1 MSKFIEI
8 KTIHDRFV
16 LLNVEQI
23 EAVSEGIE
31 VDHNFVEMINGVV
44 YKINET
50 IEEIK
55 EKLK

>member
-8 KTIHDRFV
+8 KTIHDRIV

-23 EAVSEGIE
+23 EVIAEGIS
-31 VDHNFVEMINGVV
+31 VDYNFIELKNGNVH
-44 YKINET
+44 KTPES